1 MPEVA
6 VTPLG
11 HDLYL
16 IDAFMHDRPER
27 LACYLFD
34 TPERV
39 LVECGPSRSISHL
52 FEALDHLGIE
62 DVGTLAVTHI
72 HLDHAGGAGHFAAR
86 FPRARVAVHARGAP
100 HLADPARLLASA
112 TRIYGEE
119 GMRRYWGPV
128 EPLDP
133 ARLIVLDE
141 GHRLSLGKGRSLEVM
156 YTPGHAKHHLV
167 YLESETG
174 ACLVGDEIGV
184 AFPHGHAIQPDTPPP
199 DFDPVA
205 TTEQLH
211 RIAARRPAF
220 LGLAHFGPHFEPAR
234 ALADA
239 EERLWEAVAWVEGAG
254 PAQDPVAAYR
264 DWVISGHRSRGMPD
278 EEIAKYDDHTFWAM
292 QPAGIRRWLD
302 RREPPAPVD
311 SAS

>member
-39 LVECGPSRSISHL
+39 LVECGPSRSLHHL
-52 FEALDHLGIE
+52 FDALDHLGIT

-86 FPRARVAVHARGAP
+86 FPGARVAVHTAGAP

-112 TRIYGEE
+112 TRVYGEE
-119 GMRRYWGPV
+119 RMRDDWGPM

-133 ARLIVLDE
+133 ARLLVLDE
-141 GHRLSLGKGRSLEVM
+141 GHRLPLGAGRSLEVM

-167 YLESETG
+167 YFEAETG
-174 ACLVGDEIGV
+174 ACLVGDEVGV
-184 AFPHGHAIQPDTPPP
+184 AFPHGHRVQPDTPPP

-205 TTEQLH
+205 TTEHLH
-211 RIAARRPAF
+211 RIAARHPAF
-220 LGLAHFGPHFEPAR
+220 LGLAHFGPHPDPQQ
-234 ALADA
+234 ALAEA
-239 EERLWEAVAWVEGAG
+239 EQRMWEAVAWVEEAKAG
-254 PAQDPVAAYR
+254 QGPTAAYR
-264 DWVISGHRSRGMPD
+264 RWMLHGHRARGMPED
-278 EEIAKYDDHTFWAM
+278 EVAKYDAHTFWPM

-302 RREPPAPVD
+302 RPQAPA
-311 SAS
+311 

>member
-6 VTPLG
+6 VTSLG

-39 LVECGPSRSISHL
+39 LVECGPSASIGHL
-52 FEALDHLGIE
+52 FDALDYLGID

-86 FPRARVAVHARGAP
+86 FPRARVAVHGLGAP
-100 HLADPARLLASA
+100 HLAEPARLLASA

-119 GMRRYWGPV
+119 RMRRDWGPM

-133 ARLIVLDE
+133 ARLVVLDE
-141 GHRLSLGKGRSLEVM
+141 GDRLPLGGGRSLEVM

-167 YLESETG
+167 YLEAETG

-184 AFPHGHAIQPDTPPP
+184 AFPHGHAVQPDTPPP
-199 DFDPVA
+199 DFDPIITGV
-205 TTEQLH
+205 QLR

-220 LGLAHFGPHFEPAR
+220 LGLAHFGPHLDPQR
-234 ALADA
+234 ALLEA
-239 EERLWEAVAWVEGAG
+239 EQRMWEAVAWVEAAGAM
-254 PAQDPVAAYR
+254 QDPTAAYR
-264 DWVISGHRSRGMPD
+264 DWIVAGHRARGTAED
-278 EEIAKYDDHTFWAM
+278 EIAKYDDHTFWAM

-302 RREPPAPVD
+302 RRDP
-311 SAS
+311 SA